1 MGDPITVKRIDAEI
15 KSPMA
20 RLPQDEDFDCN
31 ESEWKGSVAGLTTF
45 SLRNAAS
52 LGDVDAEEIEEWF
65 SLFSADA
72 APIGSGRTWNAV
84 AAHFNAARVAGNLV
98 CREEDADDFQDNN
111 DKIVINKGAQLSVNA
126 SVNPIVSIDIDN
138 DFNTDEHAKMTSAMD
153 AIKMPLWSDRLTY
166 YFGAAMP
173 QGFLRSLSANKIG
186 KYAEVV
192 KSVLSE
198 ANYGFVK
205 TDKGW
210 MEKMDGVLIFVSAV
224 ASEKHDINVFDSA
237 MAMMGK
243 LPGWEEFA
251 NVLYAGRA
259 YREALGSFEQ
269 VLVAAQNK
277 ADTTELCT
285 ETRSLVDAA
294 LFAIEAC
301 DENLLNDDQK
311 EVRFMIK
318 SVLLEMDAGLD
329 AICKPPV
336 CGDGIING
344 DEKCDPKAK
353 PTGCGDGLKCSSKS
367 CSCYKPNKGGG
378 GGGGGDSFT
387 PPILF

>member
-1 MGDPITVKRIDAEI
+1 MADPITVKRIDAEI

-138 DFNTDEHAKMTSAMD
+138 DFNTDEHAEMTSAMD

-210 MEKMDGVLIFVSAV
+210 MEKMDGVLIFVSAFS
-224 ASEKHDINVFDSA
+224 SENHEPALFDSV
-237 MAMMGK
+237 MTMMGK

-259 YREALGSFEQ
+259 YREAVGSFEALNTAYETAKTAKSDMAPVQ
-269 VLVAAQNK
+269 V
-277 ADTTELCT
+277 EW
-285 ETRSLVDAA
+285 TRVKEMVEAA
-294 LFAIEAC
+294 LGAIEIC

-311 EVRFMIK
+311 EVRFVIK
-318 SVLLEMDAGLD
+318 GALLEMLAELNKFVFEP
-329 AICKPPV
+329 APV
-336 CGDGIING
+336 VR
-344 DEKCDPKAK
+344 KRKPKAK
-353 PTGCGDGLKCSSKS
+353 VKEEEGLSL
-367 CSCYKPNKGGG
+367 GTFG
-378 GGGGGDSFT
+378 
-387 PPILF
+387 